1 MKEENPNIEE
11 LLNSFIDGELP
22 ERDRT
27 EIQRLI
33 SHDREVAQ
41 RLRDLQR
48 CKMLVSSL
56 PRAEAPA
63 EMLEQIKASLEER
76 VPLAQ
81 EPSGFAER
89 VGARHL
95 LVRKVLTA
103 AAMIGLV
110 AVLAAVVYTIVVP
123 ESPSHA
129 MAFKGRL
136 ELKTSNLLVVD
147 AAINRAIEENGLSD
161 YISPRREGDKSVYAI
176 SCSREALGLLL
187 ADLENVW
194 GRFDSATLFVD
205 TKAPGGQV
213 VVEDVTAEQIGN
225 LINPVKP
232 IVLKH
237 EEPIEKPATPLK
249 DKKKVHLTIVLTGS
263 E

>member
-11 LLNSFIDGELP
+11 LLNSFVDGELP
-22 ERDRT
+22 ERHRT

-41 RLRDLQR
+41 RLRDLQK

-63 EMLEQIKASLEER
+63 EMLEQMKASLESRAFLGRQPER
-76 VPLAQ
+76 
-81 EPSGFAER
+81 FYER
-89 VGARHL
+89 KGARHL

-110 AVLAAVVYTIVVP
+110 AVFAAVVYTIVIP
-123 ESPSHA
+123 ESPSRA
-129 MAFKGRL
+129 MAFNGRL
-136 ELKTSNLLVVD
+136 ELKTTNLLVVD

-232 IVLKH
+232 DWTGP

>member
-11 LLNSFIDGELP
+11 LLNGYIDGELT
-22 ERDRT
+22 ERHRT
-27 EIQRLI
+27 EVERLI
-33 SHDREVAQ
+33 SHDARIAQ
-41 RLRDLQR
+41 RLRELQK

-56 PRAEAPA
+56 PRAEAPD

-76 VPLAQ
+76 APLAQ

-123 ESPSHA
+123 EGLSGVV
-129 MAFKGRL
+129 AFKGRL
-136 ELKTSNLLVVD
+136 VLKTTNLLAVD
-147 AAINRAIEENGLSD
+147 AAINNAIEHNG
-161 YISPRREGDKSVYAI
+161 ISKHGGSGRQGDKNVYVL
-176 SCSREALGLLL
+176 SSSREAMSSLLG
-187 ADLENVW
+187 DLKNVW
-194 GRFDSATLFVD
+194 GSFDSATLFVK
-205 TKAPGGQV
+205 TKTSGERV
-213 VVEDVTAEQIGN
+213 VDNVSTEQIAD
-225 LINPVKP
+225 LIIPVMP
-232 IVLKH
+232 DLTGP

-249 DKKKVHLTIVLTGS
+249 DEKKVHLTIVLTGNK
-263 E
+263 